1 MRRALLAYAGL
12 GLLLAPAPL
21 LNVLQA
27 ESAAVV
33 ALVSFFVASLSAVGA
48 FDRRSVSLWHV
59 LVRQEAALL
68 VPLGVLTVAQL
79 WAPNCTFGQGLL
91 FYALFPGITVVF
103 AVSLAY
109 ATVGL
114 GLTRPRLLLGGL
126 GILIILAGPLY
137 DLGLHPQFYTYNHV
151 FGGVLGPIYDEQLAV
166 RPGLFVFRGLT
177 LLWAAAAVLIGRW
190 ARGRGSGWPL
200 LVCVLG
206 IGGIYAFSSPLGI
219 NTSAELLRG
228 QLGGHTRTA
237 HFDLYYDPEEVDE
250 ATAADLAATHEARYA
265 WVRERLGQESGGA
278 GPRIQS
284 YIYPNAD
291 VKGRLTGARTTS
303 VTPVWLSTP
312 QMHLL
317 RDRVS
322 QSLGHELAHVV
333 SRPYGLPG
341 LRASW
346 APGLVEGW
354 AVALEPPSPE
364 PSPDDLVRTAAR
376 SDTTTTLSDEA
387 QAVVRRLSPWGF
399 WTGRGAVSY
408 ATMGSFV
415 GHLLDRY
422 GPAKLK
428 QVYAW
433 GNFEAVYGRSVQSLA
448 QEWAGHLRSDPVV
461 ARDAHDVVARRFTRP
476 SLFETECPHYV
487 PPARRHLQ
495 EARRAARRQ
504 DSTRM
509 VAHLTRALAIEPRSA
524 AAHEALAQ
532 VRLARGQAEA
542 VRRQLDTLAA
552 TTRTVGLRVALADA
566 KTLGGEA
573 EAARAL
579 YAEAHS
585 QMAQYAHDIR
595 ARLMLRDAVAAR
607 QRVIRV
613 LVSGDSAAVQARRLK
628 EMEDTGPAVH
638 AWRAVRWME
647 ARRYGA
653 ALSGWRQEET
663 PVRPERP
670 RAWHRAW
677 TLQRRAWAARAA
689 LRAGSTATARRWTRR
704 AAQQARTMGDRAR
717 AELFEWWEARATPRN
732 QETALRRP
740 LDRTSPP
747 VVQPQSSAPMTL
759 NHTPG
764 LLVGG
769 HGQIGDCEGR
779 VPSPLLAS
787 HKLRVP

>member
-1 MRRALLAYAGL
+1 
-12 GLLLAPAPL
+12 
-21 LNVLQA
+21 
-27 ESAAVV
+27 
-33 ALVSFFVASLSAVGA
+33 
-48 FDRRSVSLWHV
+48 
-59 LVRQEAALL
+59 
-68 VPLGVLTVAQL
+68 
-79 WAPNCTFGQGLL
+79 
-91 FYALFPGITVVF
+91 
-103 AVSLAY
+103 
-109 ATVGL
+109 
-114 GLTRPRLLLGGL
+114 
-126 GILIILAGPLY
+126 
-137 DLGLHPQFYTYNHV
+137 
-151 FGGVLGPIYDEQLAV
+151 
-166 RPGLFVFRGLT
+166 
-177 LLWAAAAVLIGRW
+177 
-190 ARGRGSGWPL
+190 
-200 LVCVLG
+200 
-206 IGGIYAFSSPLGI
+206 
-219 NTSAELLRG
+219 
-228 QLGGHTRTA
+228 
-237 HFDLYYDPEEVDE
+237 
-250 ATAADLAATHEARYA
+250 
-265 WVRERLGQESGGA
+265 
-278 GPRIQS
+278 
-284 YIYPNAD
+284 
-291 VKGRLTGARTTS
+291 
-303 VTPVWLSTP
+303 
-312 QMHLL
+312 MHLL

-333 SRPYGLPG
+333 SRPHGLPG

-415 GHLLDRY
+415 GYLLNRY

-428 QVYAW
+428 RVYAW

-524 AAHEALAQ
+524 AAHEALAR
-532 VRLARGQAEA
+532 VRLARGQDEA

-552 TTRTVGLRVALADA
+552 TTRTAGLRVALADA

-585 QMAQYAHDIR
+585 QMPQYAHDIR

-607 QRVIRV
+607 QRVVRV

-647 ARRYGA
+647 ARQYGA

-677 TLQRRAWAARAA
+677 TLQRRA
-689 LRAGSTATARRWTRR
+689 
-704 AAQQARTMGDRAR
+704 
-717 AELFEWWEARATPRN
+717 
-732 QETALRRP
+732 
-740 LDRTSPP
+740 
-747 VVQPQSSAPMTL
+747 
-759 NHTPG
+759 
-764 LLVGG
+764 
-769 HGQIGDCEGR
+769 
-779 VPSPLLAS
+779 
-787 HKLRVP
+787 